1 MYVDNE
7 VNTFCDVNKIEI
19 DGFAVNVDEYTFYL
33 DPTQDNDK
41 HDVFIRGGKDEWI
54 DVTAYDVDGTFLW
67 KMTVSDVNILNDDEF
82 TFITEDSR
90 ISSFYL
96 EEGLKIVIRERD

>member
-7 VNTFCDVNKIEI
+7 VNTFC
-19 DGFAVNVDEYTFYL
+19 
-33 DPTQDNDK
+33 
-41 HDVFIRGGKDEWI
+41 
-54 DVTAYDVDGTFLW
+54 
-67 KMTVSDVNILNDDEF
+67 DVNILNDDEF